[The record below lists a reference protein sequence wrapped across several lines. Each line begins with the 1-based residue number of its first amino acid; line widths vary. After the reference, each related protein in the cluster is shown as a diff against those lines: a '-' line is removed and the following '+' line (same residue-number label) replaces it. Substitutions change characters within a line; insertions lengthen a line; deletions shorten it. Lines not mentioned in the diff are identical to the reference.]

1 MSSSPSSLSSSDAA
15 APALP
20 GPMAWLVDVPCRVEF
35 VLGTCQVK
43 VRDCLQFER
52 DTVVPLDQ
60 PAGTDLELRAEG
72 VRLATGEVV
81 VVDDRAGLRIN
92 QILPPVAEEAA

>member
-1 MSSSPSSLSSSDAA
+1 MSSSPNSSSSSDAA
-15 APALP
+15 APVVP
-20 GPMAWLVDVPCRVEF
+20 PPMAWLMDVPCRVEF

-52 DTVVPLDQ
+52 QTVVTLDQ
-60 PAGTDLELRAEG
+60 AAGADLELRAEG
-72 VRLATGEVV
+72 VRIATGEVV

-92 QILPPVAEEAA
+92 QILPPSARESA